1 MVDIRV
7 IRSPQKIK
15 WPLLRTKFVQF
26 IIYAGEQHITVDA
39 LKQLESLPVSGLQ
52 EDGTQLLIAT
62 ERTPSAKARLI
73 GLSFVEN
80 FGDTTCL
87 VVVHPDYRGQSIGT
101 QLLREQ
107 INRLGNLSCSVAM
120 DNLSSL
126 HMCFQAGL
134 TAYTLIEGP
143 TGKPTLAFEYDAR
156 R

>member
-1 MVDIRV
+1 MDIRV
-7 IRSPQKIK
+7 IHSPQEDK
-15 WPLLRTKFVQF
+15 WPMLRNKFTQF
-26 IIYAGEQHITVDA
+26 IIHAGDQRITVDA
-39 LKQLESLPVSGLQ
+39 MKQLESLPFRGLQ
-52 EDGTQLLIAT
+52 ADGTQLVIAT
-62 ERTPSAKARLI
+62 ERTPRAKARLI
-73 GLSFVEN
+73 GLSFVEDY
-80 FGDTTCL
+80 GDTTCL

-101 QLLREQ
+101 KLLREQ
-107 INRLGNLSCSVAM
+107 ICRLGNLSCSVAM

>member
-7 IRSPQKIK
+7 IRSPQEDK
-15 WPLLRTKFVQF
+15 WPVLRAKFTQF
-26 IIYAGEQHITVDA
+26 IINAGDQRITVDA
-39 LKQLESLPVSGLQ
+39 IKQFGSLSLSGLQ
-52 EDGTQLLIAT
+52 ADGTQLIIAT
-62 ERTPSAKARLI
+62 ERTLRAKARLI
-73 GLSFVEN
+73 GLAFVEN
-80 FGDTTCL
+80 YGDTTCL
-87 VVVHPDYRGQSIGT
+87 VVVHPDYRGQRIGT
-101 QLLREQ
+101 KLLQEQ
-107 INRLGNLSCSVAM
+107 INQLGNLTCTVAM